1 MAQSTVPRVENRWVC
16 ISTNGQVAFA
26 AVASSYI
33 QEAGVYFP
41 VFEFPRIDVPY
52 SPSSDFEKDGY
63 LGRILGDRAA
73 HEINNCLA
81 RIQPDTILLL
91 GMSET
96 EKSYLRVLL
105 PPKKLIEIDTL
116 EELPARISFAR
127 PAGDPVR
134 CKSSQLMEGLL
145 LAKFSQ
151 RPLLI
156 DESAVPLQQSH
167 LHGGEGILL
176 IENDRD
182 IHDVAAINYAFA
194 INADVVL
201 VPAVDKHQVRSLPRQ
216 LQAWSK
222 DKSHHEFEWA
232 KRAASK
238 RLKGINFL
246 GYKFATFFTKGLP
259 YGLFTRNAVPCSH
272 VMKQLDCGLF
282 VANALLEEHAPSGC
296 DSAIVFSPELFDS
309 EETQDV
315 CKILGDSNYTVTHL
329 LGKNATVKKLANY
342 GGYFPYDIMHI
353 CAHGGE
359 TDGYFVVQEF
369 TDREGKPHSF
379 DYYEVVGFH
388 PAGGEMVQ
396 VHRKAIFKSFDG
408 FPWMSAPLKSFPR
421 YIFEDMMK
429 ALRHDPMSKVK
440 RVAFNSPIALSCH
453 IQCSDSIHQGHFHCL
468 AGFGHPVIFNNTC
481 SSSHEIA
488 MTFIH
493 AGARCYIG
501 TLWSIGNET
510 AKRAAKVF
518 YEQAIR
524 QGSLLS
530 AFFEMNKGI
539 INRQYQNVYI
549 FWGLHLTTLAKV
561 AVKSDSKIF
570 EALVAEYLSWV
581 RKIQTTPD
589 PEVRHNSIPI
599 AKFLS
604 EEIGRRFTQER
615 LDAIMEFDPTKLDE
629 QERASQAPVDEFS
642 RGASELEIE

>member
-1 MAQSTVPRVENRWVC
+1 MAQSKLPKIENRWVC
-16 ISTNGQVAFA
+16 ISTNAQVAFA
-26 AVASSYI
+26 ALVSSYV
-33 QEAGVYFP
+33 QESGVYLP

-63 LGRILGDRAA
+63 LGRIMGDRAA

-81 RIQPDTILLL
+81 RIQPESILLL
-91 GMSET
+91 GMSAA

-116 EELPARISFAR
+116 EELPVRIPFAG
-127 PAGDPVR
+127 PTGDPVR
-134 CKSSQLMEGLL
+134 CRTSQLIEGLL

-151 RPLLI
+151 KHLLI
-156 DESAVPLQQSH
+156 DDSAAPLPENH
-167 LHGGEGILL
+167 MHGGEVILL

-201 VPAVDKHQVRSLPRQ
+201 VPAIDKHQVRLLPRQ

-232 KRAASK
+232 KKAASK
-238 RLKGINFL
+238 RLKGINFPA
-246 GYKFATFFTKGLP
+246 YKVATFFTKGLP
-259 YGLFTRNAVPCSH
+259 YGLFIKNLSPCSH

-282 VANALLEEHAPSGC
+282 IANALLEEHTSSGC
-296 DSAIVFSPELFDS
+296 DSALVFSPESFSS

-315 CKILGDSNYTVTHL
+315 CKILDNNDYTVTQL

-369 TDREGKPHSF
+369 TDRDGKPHTF

-408 FPWMSAPLKSFPR
+408 FPWMSAPLKSLPR
-421 YIFEDMMK
+421 YIFEDMK
-429 ALRHDPMSKVK
+429 ALRQDRENNVK

-518 YEQAIR
+518 YEEVVR
-524 QGSLLS
+524 KGSLLS
-530 AFFEMNKGI
+530 AFFEMNNGI
-539 INRQYQNVYI
+539 IKRQYQNVYI

-570 EALVAEYLSWV
+570 DDLVAEYLSWV

-599 AKFLS
+599 ARFLS
-604 EEIGRRFTQER
+604 EEIARRLTQER
-615 LDAIMEFDPTKLDE
+615 LDAIKGFDPTSLDE
-629 QERASQAPVDEFS
+629 QERASQAPIDEFS